1 MHYLIRSLVA
11 VLPFTSASPYG
22 VSSRDSS
29 DCNSVSLGDFSWNIE
44 AFTFYSSDVYTTP
57 AHEVASAS
65 IKFNLTNPA
74 LPEKV
79 QCTASSAAFGG
90 IYFLGN
96 INYSC
101 AAPAGSKT
109 LTNFNFSQ
117 IKNTLNI
124 NQTWTCSDEDTQSP
138 VTFTGYG
145 SVDLALNCTSTFY
158 QNPNWHSS
166 SDGFYS
172 TRTTTCTP
180 LTLLLT
186 PQNKTVVS

>member
-1 MHYLIRSLVA
+1 MHNFIRALIA
-11 VLPFTSASPYG
+11 ILPLTSASPYG
-22 VSSRDSS
+22 VGPRDSS
-29 DCNSVSLGDFSWNIE
+29 SCTSVSSGNFSWTIV

-79 QCTASSAAFGG
+79 QCSASSTAFS
-90 IYFLGN
+90 IFFLGD

-101 AAPAGSKT
+101 TAPAGSETKT
-109 LTNFNFSQ
+109 TFNFSQ

-124 NQTWTCSDEDTQSP
+124 NQTWTCSDENPQNS
-138 VTFTGYG
+138 VTFAGYG
-145 SVDLALNCTSTFY
+145 SVGLTLDCQSTYY

-166 SDGFYS
+166 SDGFHS

-180 LTLLLT
+180 LTLPLT
-186 PQNKTVVS
+186 PYDKTIVS